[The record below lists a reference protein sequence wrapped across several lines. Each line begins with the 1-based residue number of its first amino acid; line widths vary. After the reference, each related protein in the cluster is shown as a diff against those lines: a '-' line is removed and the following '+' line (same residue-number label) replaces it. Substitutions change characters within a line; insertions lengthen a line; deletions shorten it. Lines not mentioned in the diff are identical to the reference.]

1 MGILERALK
10 YPFSEPGWGSKFVL
24 GAMICLTAA
33 ALENIPYAGKI
44 LFFIIMLL
52 PFGYAY
58 AVFRNHLHGKG
69 AGLPEWGKWGDLIQ
83 QGFFLFL
90 IGLGYFFIPGVL
102 YGLGQQFWQEG
113 GFPAF
118 LGVLFITFGV
128 GIGLVACF
136 LLPMAVAFYA
146 TQREFLTAAFQWR
159 GIVERIWMVQRE
171 YFISWLASLVI
182 FLALLYLWTQI
193 PAVGWFLFGIGL
205 FYFSLVLA
213 SLFGKAC
220 QEVEKV

>member
-1 MGILERALK
+1 VGILERALK
-10 YPFSEPGWGSKFVL
+10 YPFSEPGWGSKFVM
-24 GAMICLTAA
+24 GATVCLIAA
-33 ALENIPYAGKI
+33 ALESIPYAGKI
-44 LFFIIMLL
+44 LFFLLLLL
-52 PFGYAY
+52 PLGYAY

-69 AGLPEWGKWGDLIQ
+69 EELPEWGRWGGLLQ

-90 IGLGYFFIPGVL
+90 IGLSYFFIPAVL
-102 YGLGQQFWQEG
+102 YGLGQQFWHEG
-113 GFPAF
+113 GFSAF
-118 LGVLFITFGV
+118 LGVLFITLGV

-146 TQREFLTAAFQWR
+146 TQREFLTAAFQWQ

-171 YFISWLASLVI
+171 YFTSWLASLVI

-213 SLFGKAC
+213 SLFGRAC